1 MRTVNSARPAGPLAT
16 AIGTWFG
23 CGLSPFAPGTAG
35 SLGALLP
42 AIGVSTVIATA
53 ATFVELFTPLGIDNL
68 TVPLAVAAL
77 YAGVF
82 V

>member
-1 MRTVNSARPAGPLAT
+1 MIAAS
-16 AIGTWFG
+16 
-23 CGLSPFAPGTAG
+23 FAVT
-35 SLGALLP
+35 LVFTLIFNTRYGALLP
-42 AIGVSTVIATA
+42 AIGVSTVIAAA
-53 ATFVELFTPLGIDNL
+53 ATVVELFTPLGIDNL